1 MKIKTGIDI
10 IEVNRIEKAIKEM
23 GDIFLNK
30 IYTQEEIK
38 YCKNSGKMEYQHFA
52 VRFAAKEA
60 IFKALS
66 EELKDYNDKIWT
78 NICVKNS
85 EKGRPEVELKNME
98 FINIES
104 MDLSLS
110 HIKDYAVAS
119 FTAILKD

>member
-10 IEVNRIEKAIKEM
+10 IEVDRIEKAIKEM

-30 IYTQEEIK
+30 IYTKEEIE
-38 YCKNSGKMEYQHFA
+38 YCKNSGKMEYKHFA

-66 EELKDYNDKIWT
+66 EELENYNDKIWT
-78 NICVKNS
+78 NICIKNS
-85 EKGRPEVELKNME
+85 EKGRPKVELNNMD
-98 FINIES
+98 FIKIES

-110 HIKDYAVAS
+110 HIKDYAVAN
-119 FTAILKD
+119 FVAILKD